1 MCLCED
7 IHQDSVIMKIGALAR
22 MPKAVFITTKT
33 TIPFISQLPCLI
45 LKIINRRTFG
55 VSHKISGPTIV
66 KLAKLGICR
75 KITNF
80 HIQVL

>member
-1 MCLCED
+1 M
-7 IHQDSVIMKIGALAR
+7 
-22 MPKAVFITTKT
+22 
-33 TIPFISQLPCLI
+33 
-45 LKIINRRTFG
+45 G